1 MFENLSN
8 RFEEIFKSLKKTGSI
23 DEASLDSA
31 MRDIRRA
38 LLEADVALPIAK
50 KFIEDIKK
58 EAIGKEIIRSIT
70 PAQMITKIVN
80 DQLIQILGSASPEF
94 QINDNQI
101 SSYLFAGL
109 QGSGKTTTVGKIGNY
124 LKSNYD
130 KKILFVSLDTTRP
143 AAFDQL
149 KKLSELIDVTILP
162 KLENQM
168 PIDIVSRAK
177 QFAELQEIDCVLYD
191 TAGRMNVEEGLMS
204 ELSLLEK
211 EINPLETILVLDSL
225 TGQEAVNVASDF
237 AKAINITG
245 SILTRIDGDAR
256 GGAALSMKYITDCPI
271 KFMGVGEQVDDLEK
285 FHPERIANRIL
296 GMGDIVTLVEKAAET
311 VDQEDAEEMAKKLQ
325 KGEFDLDDLLSQI
338 RQMKKMGG
346 ISGMM
351 KFIPGLSNL
360 SDKIPQNTNP
370 DNSIAQQEAIILSM
384 TKYERS
390 KPKIINGSRKK
401 RIAAGSGTS
410 VSEINKILKQHRKM
424 SDMMKKLSRK
434 GGGSIDPNMLAGQ
447 LGSGMPSDFFKNKF

>member
-50 KFIEDIKK
+50 KFIEDVKK
-58 EAIGKEIIRSIT
+58 ESIGKEIIRSIT

-94 QINDNQI
+94 QINDNQV

-434 GGGSIDPNMLAGQ
+434 GGGSILSLIHISEPTRR
-447 LGSGMPSDFFKNKF
+447 S

>member
-50 KFIEDIKK
+50 KFIEDVKK
-58 EAIGKEIIRSIT
+58 EAIGKEIILSIT

-94 QINDNQI
+94 QINDNQV

>member
-23 DEASLDSA
+23 DEVSLDSA

-50 KFIEDIKK
+50 KFIEDVKK

-94 QINDNQI
+94 QINENQI

-237 AKAINITG
+237 SKAINITG

-296 GMGDIVTLVEKAAET
+296 GMGDIVTLVEKAAVT

>member
-23 DEASLDSA
+23 DEVSLDSA

-50 KFIEDIKK
+50 KFIEDVKK

-311 VDQEDAEEMAKKLQ
+311 VAQEDAEEMAKKLQ

>member
-50 KFIEDIKK
+50 RFIEDVKK

-94 QINDNQI
+94 QINDNQV

-109 QGSGKTTTVGKIGNY
+109 QGSGKTTTVAKIGNY

-271 KFMGVGEQVDDLEK
+271 KFMGVGEQVEDLEK

-311 VDQEDAEEMAKKLQ
+311 VDQEEAEEMAKKLQ

>member
-50 KFIEDIKK
+50 KFIEDVKK

-191 TAGRMNVEEGLMS
+191 TAGRMNVEEALMC

-225 TGQEAVNVASDF
+225 TGQEAVNVVSDF

-447 LGSGMPSDFFKNKF
+447 LGSGMPNDFLKNKF

>member
-50 KFIEDIKK
+50 KFIEDVKK
-58 EAIGKEIIRSIT
+58 EAIGKEIIGSIT

-149 KKLSELIDVTILP
+149 EKLSELIDVTILP

-168 PIDIVSRAK
+168 PVDIVSRAK

-271 KFMGVGEQVDDLEK
+271 KFMGVGEQVEDLEK

-296 GMGDIVTLVEKAAET
+296 GMGDVVTLVEKAAET
-311 VDQEDAEEMAKKLQ
+311 VDQEEAEEMAKKLQ

-447 LGSGMPSDFFKNKF
+447 LGSGMPNDFFKNKF

>member
-23 DEASLDSA
+23 DEVSLDSA

-50 KFIEDIKK
+50 KFIEDVKK

-447 LGSGMPSDFFKNKF
+447 LESGMTSDFFKNKF

>member
-50 KFIEDIKK
+50 KFIEDVKK
-58 EAIGKEIIRSIT
+58 ESIGKEIIRSIT

-271 KFMGVGEQVDDLEK
+271 KYMGVGEQVDDLEK

>member
-50 KFIEDIKK
+50 KFIEDVKK
-58 EAIGKEIIRSIT
+58 ESIGKEIIRSIT
-70 PAQMITKIVN
+70 PAQMITKIVS
-80 DQLIQILGSASPEF
+80 DQLIKILGSASPEF

>member
-23 DEASLDSA
+23 DEVSLDSA

-50 KFIEDIKK
+50 KFIEDVKK
-58 EAIGKEIIRSIT
+58 ESIGKEIIRSIT

-94 QINDNQI
+94 QINDNQV

-311 VDQEDAEEMAKKLQ
+311 VAQEDAEEMAKKLQ

>member
-50 KFIEDIKK
+50 KFIEDVKK
-58 EAIGKEIIRSIT
+58 ESIGKEIIRSIT
-70 PAQMITKIVN
+70 PAQMITKIVS

-94 QINDNQI
+94 QINDNQV

-311 VDQEDAEEMAKKLQ
+311 VDQEDAQEMAKKLQ

>member
-38 LLEADVALPIAK
+38 LLEADVAFPIAK
-50 KFIEDIKK
+50 KFIEDVKK
-58 EAIGKEIIRSIT
+58 ESIGKEIIRSIT

-311 VDQEDAEEMAKKLQ
+311 VAQEDAEEMAKKLQ